1 MELPIPQK
9 RKKKKTSKQV
19 VENYY
24 KILGTTAK
32 ASEKTIRERYIEK
45 VREFTP
51 ETHPEEFQKIR
62 TAYETLKNPR
72 KRQEYDI
79 QRLYGHSVE
88 DILEKANTH
97 VGKGQTEKAKALLEK
112 ALVIDPHNLPARF
125 ALGDLYLDEE
135 NIAEYENVFTEA
147 YNLAE
152 NDDEKVRVLVVKA
165 RIALDNDE
173 PEMALEAL
181 EKLQESHEE
190 SVYKY
195 STLWANVYMELDM
208 NQELWDLAQRRVDRL
223 ALDTWDAEDWPI
235 YYNWLIALVWVGNWS
250 MKGKVISR
258 VKKYLRNLQWAEDEQ
273 EIVLDDLWESY
284 HNYVDDGSYKEASVF
299 LELLKALVPKDPDL
313 KREVARFQKEEK
325 ISNEVDRVANDYY
338 LFPPLRMAVCE
349 VFLEEYFPER
359 LEFFLDSIPPEISEM
374 YDSDDEG
381 FVESLALLKRKYKGI
396 YHQYKEKWDALY
408 EEKKSSLNREARRS
422 IKY

>member
-1 MELPIPQK
+1 MELPIPRN
-9 RKKKKTSKQV
+9 RKKKKTRKQV

-32 ASEKTIRERYIEK
+32 ATEKTIRERYIEK

-62 TAYETLKNPR
+62 IAYETLKNPR

-88 DILEKANTH
+88 DILEKAYTH
-97 VGKGQTEKAKALLEK
+97 IGKGKTAKAKALLGK
-112 ALVIDPHNLPARF
+112 ALVIDPYNLPARF
-125 ALGDLYLDEE
+125 ALGDLYLGED
-135 NIAEYENVFTEA
+135 NIQEYDKVFTEA

-152 NDDEKVRVLVVKA
+152 NDDYKARVLVVKA
-165 RIALDNDE
+165 MTALDNDE
-173 PEMALEAL
+173 PEMALKAL

-190 SVYKY
+190 AVYKHGAI
-195 STLWANVYMELDM
+195 WANVYMELDM

-223 ALDTWDAEDWPI
+223 AADSWDAEDWPV
-235 YYNWLIALVWVGNWS
+235 YYNWLNALVWVENWS
-250 MKGKVISR
+250 LKGKVISR
-258 VKKYLRNLQWAEDEQ
+258 VKKYIRNLQWTENEQ
-273 EIVLDDLWESY
+273 EIILDDLWESY
-284 HNYVDDGSYKEASVF
+284 YNYIDDGAYKEASVF
-299 LELLKALVPKDPDL
+299 LELLKVLVPKDSDL
-313 KREVARFQKEEK
+313 KRELARFQKEEI
-325 ISNEVDRVANDYY
+325 ISNEVDRVAKDYY
-338 LFPPLRMAVCE
+338 LFPPLRVAVYE
-349 VFLEEYFPER
+349 AFLEEYFPEK
-359 LEFFLDSIPPEISEM
+359 LEFFLKVVPQEISEM

-396 YHQYKEKWDALY
+396 YHQFKEKWDALY